1 MSYEILA
8 SSANCVTRRNP
19 CGAKD
24 RHENHK
30 RSPRS
35 RGTMDVRLIDQGE
48 FSQEEQVMEEG
59 YQSPKNHC
67 PESADNPDQYLKKRQ

>member
-1 MSYEILA
+1 
-8 SSANCVTRRNP
+8 
-19 CGAKD
+19 
-24 RHENHK
+24 
-30 RSPRS
+30 
-35 RGTMDVRLIDQGE
+35 MDVRLIDQGE